1 MVRANRIVHVLVACT
16 LSTLAGACAPGPGA
30 DDPSRWYGAP
40 GNGAPASDDE
50 DTDASEDTDG
60 DSKADSDT
68 EGSAGESS
76 GGSSGPPSGDSD
88 DPGATS
94 SDDGTSGADT
104 SGNEVLD
111 ACLGSGGG
119 RLRGVRVQL
128 VPRFPERLR
137 GRTPGCVA
145 IRSCAQQSGCTD
157 TLSCYEACESVI
169 DMHGGALGSSGTLA
183 AELSE
188 CMENSCAV
196 CFS

>member
-1 MVRANRIVHVLVACT
+1 MVRANRIVHAMVACT
-16 LSTLAGACAPGPGA
+16 LGTLMGACAPGPGP
-30 DDPSRWYGAP
+30 DNPSRWYGAP
-40 GNGAPASDDE
+40 GNGAPSANEGDTEASD
-50 DTDASEDTDG
+50 TDDG

-68 EGSAGESS
+68 DGSADESS
-76 GGSSGPPSGDSD
+76 GDSSGPPSGDSD

-104 SGNEVLD
+104 SGSEVLD
-111 ACLGSGGG
+111 ACLEVAVDACEECGCNSC
-119 RLRGVRVQL
+119 LDPLHACEQD
-128 VPRFPERLR
+128 
-137 GRTPGCVA
+137 PGCVA

-157 TLSCYEACESVI
+157 TLSCYEACQSVI

-196 CFS
+196 CFN